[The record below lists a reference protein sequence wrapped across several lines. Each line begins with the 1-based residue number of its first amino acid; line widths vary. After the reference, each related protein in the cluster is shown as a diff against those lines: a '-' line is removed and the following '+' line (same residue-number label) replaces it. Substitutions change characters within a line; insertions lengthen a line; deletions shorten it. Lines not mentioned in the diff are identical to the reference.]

1 MTPPRTAAV
10 VFSLVLAAAQALGS
24 AGLASAE
31 QARFPLSVTDDA
43 GVRITLASPPGRI
56 VSLTLPTDEIL
67 LSVVGSQRLA
77 AVTTLAQDP
86 AVSNAAAQAADVPR
100 KMTLAVEPIVALRPD
115 LVIAASWS
123 DAGVVSL
130 VRAAGVP
137 VYLVASP
144 TSVESVEALIRRIA
158 LITGEPVRGAALV
171 EGMERKLRAVADRI
185 GRIPPGKR
193 LRVLDYTT
201 FGASMGKGSSWDD
214 IVHRA
219 GLINAVD
226 GLVSDQ
232 WGQVPLSTEKLLLLD
247 PDVIILPGWVYGDS
261 RGARSFAS
269 GIRENAALQGLSA
282 VKAGRVYMMPENLRV
297 STSHY
302 IADAV
307 EWLARTAYPKAFE

>member
-1 MTPPRTAAV
+1 MIPPRTAAV
-10 VFSLVLAAAQALGS
+10 IFSLVLAAAQAFCA

-67 LSVVGSQRLA
+67 LSLVGSPRLA
-77 AVTTLAQDP
+77 AVTTLSRDP
-86 AVSNAAAQAADVPR
+86 AVSNVAAQAAEVPR

-123 DAGVVSL
+123 DAGVVSQL
-130 VRAAGVP
+130 RAAGVP

-158 LITGEPVRGAALV
+158 LITGEPDRGAGLV
-171 EGMERKLRAVADRI
+171 EGMEQKLRAVGDRVS
-185 GRIPPGKR
+185 RVPPGKR

-214 IVHRA
+214 IVRRA
-219 GLINAVD
+219 GLVNAVD
-226 GLVSDQ
+226 GLASDQ
-232 WGQVPLSTEKLLLLD
+232 WGQVPLSTEKLLQLD
-247 PDVIILPGWVYGDS
+247 PDLIILPGWVYGDS
-261 RGARSFAS
+261 RGAQSFAS
-269 GIRENAALQGLSA
+269 GIKENAALQGLSA
-282 VKAGRVYMMPENLRV
+282 VKSGRVYTMPENLRV
-297 STSHY
+297 STSQY

-307 EWLARTAYPKAFE
+307 AWLARAAYPKAFE